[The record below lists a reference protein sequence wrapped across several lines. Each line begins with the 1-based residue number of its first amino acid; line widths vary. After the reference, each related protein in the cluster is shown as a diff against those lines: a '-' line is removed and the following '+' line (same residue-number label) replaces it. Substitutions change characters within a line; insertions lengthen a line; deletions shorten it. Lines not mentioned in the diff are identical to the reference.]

1 MLISQLV
8 HLLQKSFSIAKLKMC
23 FILIQLNKNGKV
35 ITQMKTLTSQKE
47 QIMDLDK
54 LYSEMS
60 EKITSRLLLF
70 LAVEQILEWSAG
82 S

>member
-1 MLISQLV
+1 
-8 HLLQKSFSIAKLKMC
+8 MC